1 MNVAAELTDV
11 MREGLRDRQQNMHF
25 WLVFACKF
33 GPKSVRACFKH
44 VARSSRTLARR
55 GSPWAAPE
63 RLQDHLNALKYRFPA
78 HFISSGVARRTRD
91 KLKQ

>member
-11 MREGLRDRQQNMHF
+11 PREGLREPEQNMHF

-33 GPKSVRACFKH
+33 GPKSVRAYVKH
-44 VARSSRTLARR
+44 VARSSRILARR

-78 HFISSGVARRTRD
+78 HFISSEGEGQTD
-91 KLKQ
+91 TPHT